1 MSTPADPAA
10 KPRVVVLALSY
21 KLTTRVR
28 SYVQDLVDA
37 GVDVDLLVTESASTE
52 EADLDPRVRVH
63 RVFNVEAA
71 DVTIRRIE
79 RGVLFTL
86 PAKAFGKARSLTVGR
101 PALKKVDAG
110 LALTRRA
117 QSRVSKGFHR
127 RVFWPAFRVVRPLIL
142 SRRGRG
148 PAVELDLARADRIVA
163 ADAPAVPL
171 AWRLARRYPGVRTT
185 TALDRKP
192 YVDAK

>member
-1 MSTPADPAA
+1 VSTPADPVTR
-10 KPRVVVLALSY
+10 PRVVILALSY

-37 GVDVDLLVTESASTE
+37 GVDIDLLVAENSSTE
-52 EADLDPRVRVH
+52 EAALDPRVRVH
-63 RVFNVEAA
+63 RVFDVEAT
-71 DVTIRRIE
+71 DVPIRRIE

-117 QSRVSKGFHR
+117 QSRVSKGIHKKM
-127 RVFWPAFRVVRPLIL
+127 FWPTFKVMRPLIL
-142 SRRGRG
+142 SRKGQQRL
-148 PAVELDLARADRIVA
+148 AELDLARADRIVA
-163 ADAPAVPL
+163 ADQPSVPL
-171 AWRLARRYPGVRTT
+171 AWRLSRRYPGVRTT

-192 YVDAK
+192 YVGEK

>member
-1 MSTPADPAA
+1 MSTPADPVTR
-10 KPRVVVLALSY
+10 PRVVVIALSY

-28 SYVQDLVDA
+28 SYVQDLADA
-37 GVDVDLLVTESASTE
+37 GVNIDLLVAESSSTE
-52 EADLDPRVRVH
+52 ETALDPRVRVH
-63 RVFNVEAA
+63 RVFNVEMT
-71 DVTIRRIE
+71 DVAIRRIE
-79 RGVLFTL
+79 RGILFTL

-110 LALTRRA
+110 LALSRRA
-117 QSRVSKGFHR
+117 QSKVSKGIHR
-127 RVFWPAFRVVRPLIL
+127 RVFWPTFRVVRPLIL
-142 SRRGRG
+142 SRRGQG
-148 PAVELDLARADRIVA
+148 PAVELDLAGADRIVA

>member
-1 MSTPADPAA
+1 VSTPADPVT

-37 GVDVDLLVTESASTE
+37 GVDIDLLVAENSSTE
-52 EADLDPRVRVH
+52 EAELDPRVRVH
-63 RVFNVEAA
+63 RVFDAELT
-71 DVTIRRIE
+71 DVAIRRIE
-79 RGVLFTL
+79 RGLLFTL
-86 PAKAFGKARSLTVGR
+86 PAKAFGKARSLTVGK

-110 LALTRRA
+110 LALSRRA
-117 QSRVSKGFHR
+117 QSKVSKGIHR
-127 RVFWPAFRVVRPLIL
+127 RMFWPTFRMVRPLIL
-142 SRRGRG
+142 SRRGQG
-148 PAVELDLARADRIVA
+148 PAGELDLARADRIVA

>member
-1 MSTPADPAA
+1 VSTPPDPAA

-21 KLTTRVR
+21 KVTRRVQT
-28 SYVQDLVDA
+28 YVQDLADA
-37 GVDVDLLVTESASTE
+37 GVEVDLLVTENASTL
-52 EADLDPRVRVH
+52 EADLDPRIRIH
-63 RVFNVEAA
+63 RVFNAEAS
-71 DVTIRRIE
+71 DITIRRIE

-110 LALTRRA
+110 LALTRKA
-117 QSRVSKGFHR
+117 QSRVSRGFHR
-127 RVFWPAFRVVRPLIL
+127 RVFWPTFRAIRPLIL
-142 SRRGRG
+142 SRKGQG

-192 YVDAK
+192 YVDAQ